1 MRIEMKISTFNNI
14 KTTMP
19 NTIQGDISFMARG
32 LLTPILDRAK
42 AKEEIPLWSPTTFQG
57 TRNGK
62 NAIEVSC
69 LVYDIDD
76 GLTNINTWR
85 CFNRYSLMAHT
96 SFSHRPE
103 HPKYRIILPLAKPIP
118 ARDWDRACIAAE
130 DMWDALV
137 GIGKPDMKALKDVA
151 RVYFRYAL
159 PDNDYRDYQEDIS
172 HHGELLTLDY
182 SYVEIETKQV
192 RRVEYNPAKP
202 MKLED
207 IELTEAFRTHL
218 AHQINGKIVGNTA
231 RYIMCP
237 QCGDRS
243 VYFSLDLTSPTSIK
257 WPQCNHQNT
266 CRWWGSLKDL
276 L

>member
-1 MRIEMKISTFNNI
+1 MRIEMKISTFSNI

-32 LLTPILDRAK
+32 LLAPILDRAQSK
-42 AKEEIPLWSPTTFQG
+42 NEIPLWSPTTFQG

-69 LVYDIDD
+69 LVYDVDD
-76 GLTNINTWR
+76 GLTNINTWQ
-85 CFNRYSLMAHT
+85 CFDRYSLMAHT
-96 SFSHRPE
+96 SFSHRPD

-130 DMWDALV
+130 DLWDSLV

-159 PDNDYRDYQEDIS
+159 PDNEYRDYQEDIS
-172 HHGELLTLDY
+172 HHGELLELDY
-182 SYVEIETKQV
+182 SYVEIKTKEV

-218 AHQINGKIVGNTA
+218 ANQINAKIVGNTA
-231 RYIMCP
+231 RYILCP